1 MPHRPQF
8 STDDYVKICRAPD
21 PLLQNKVS
29 FASLESQQSSMWLF
43 SVKYLQDRDQES
55 QAKDPRGPHGGCEQL
70 FGLPGRV

>member
-8 STDDYVKICRAPD
+8 STDDSVKISQAPD
-21 PLLQNKVS
+21 HLLQHRLS
-29 FASLESQQSSMWLF
+29 FAGLESQQSSMWLF
-43 SVKYLQDRDQES
+43 SVQYLQDKDQES